1 MNGSRPQC
9 PRDVTDGDQGV
20 GAHKD
25 GGFLMPLLQCDRTVA
40 AQAIYMLD
48 PSETWPT
55 RTQGQAA
62 HRPHFAAQIT
72 IRSSAFLCLSR
83 RRRGHHAVPH
93 RTRPVLGQESRRIAG
108 KTVRRSPASGA
119 EQLQAVAIPELAAA
133 GDDDG
138 TISQGSSIRMVV
150 SGPLRSPFNCRPRSC
165 VDGQYS
171 EGVCAHVHGGHNGDR
186 LRSGAHSEALEPP

>member
-1 MNGSRPQC
+1 MVIAHSA
-9 PRDVTDGDQGV
+9 PRDATDGDQGV

-72 IRSSAFLCLSR
+72 IRSPR
-83 RRRGHHAVPH
+83 RDTG
-93 RTRPVLGQESRRIAG
+93 
-108 KTVRRSPASGA
+108 
-119 EQLQAVAIPELAAA
+119 
-133 GDDDG
+133 
-138 TISQGSSIRMVV
+138 
-150 SGPLRSPFNCRPRSC
+150 
-165 VDGQYS
+165 
-171 EGVCAHVHGGHNGDR
+171 
-186 LRSGAHSEALEPP
+186 

>member
-1 MNGSRPQC
+1 MVLGHSA
-9 PRDVTDGDQGV
+9 PRDATDGDQGV

-93 RTRPVLGQESRRIAG
+93 RTRPILGQESRRIAG
-108 KTVRRSPASGA
+108 KTVRRRPCVGRGATPGGDHSG
-119 EQLQAVAIPELAAA
+119 IAAA
-133 GDDDG
+133 DDDDDDG
-138 TISQGSSIRMVV
+138 TFSQGSSIRIVV
-150 SGPLRSPFNCRPRSC
+150 SDPLRTPFDCRTRHALTGSILR
-165 VDGQYS
+165 VF
-171 EGVCAHVHGGHNGDR
+171 AHMFMV
-186 LRSGAHSEALEPP
+186 ATMEIASEAAPIRKH